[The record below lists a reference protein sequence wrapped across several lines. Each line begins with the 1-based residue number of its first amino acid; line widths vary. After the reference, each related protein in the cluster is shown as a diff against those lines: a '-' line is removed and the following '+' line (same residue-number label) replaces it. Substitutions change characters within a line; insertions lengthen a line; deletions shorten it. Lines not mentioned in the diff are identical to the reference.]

1 MLKRLIVIPAV
12 ALVVSACASA
22 SAKAPVERPA
32 LNVPQPPPR
41 VIEPAVEPE
50 PEPVENLPAQPPST
64 PPTRSNRTSSRESRP
79 QNNNESRSEAKP
91 PEKPAEVA
99 PIPEPPAAAAPP
111 PAQLRTPQTA
121 DTTGAAKNVQSTIDR
136 ANAALSTVDYRVL
149 SPERRKA
156 YDDAKRF
163 IDQAKTGLQQGNYV
177 FAQGAATKGETLAK
191 ELAGR

>member
-1 MLKRLIVIPAV
+1 MLKRFLVIPAI
-12 ALVVSACASA
+12 ALVASACASA

-32 LNVPQPPPR
+32 LNVPPPPPR
-41 VIEPAVEPE
+41 VIEPAVEPD
-50 PEPVENLPAQPPST
+50 PEPVGDLPSQPPAS
-64 PPTRSNRTSSRESRP
+64 PPARSNRSNSRESRP
-79 QNNNESRSEAKP
+79 QTESKPEAKP
-91 PEKPAEVA
+91 PESRPAEVA
-99 PIPEPPAAAAPP
+99 PIPEPPPPTTP

-136 ANAALSTVDYRVL
+136 AMAALNTVDYRVL
-149 SPERRKA
+149 SAERRKA

-163 IDQAKTGLQQGNYV
+163 IQQAEQGLKQGNLV